1 MGVGLEF
8 PDLSHTSESSGGKN
22 VLMHRWHNSLTGT
35 RQQME
40 LSLANYRDRLL
51 EKMQQGQV
59 VALIGTGVSTA
70 VTKGAT
76 TANWVGLIQ
85 DGIDRAA
92 TLARNPSWRDL
103 RELSLEQ
110 AVEYSDVS
118 ELISVATAVADVLR
132 PHRQAYTDWLRE
144 AIGEL
149 PIAEAGLVRALGSLN
164 IPLLTTNYDTLV
176 SRILGRAS
184 VTWQSGERMRQVFTG
199 RSPETVGHL
208 HGSWEE
214 PDSIILSS
222 QDYARITLQHN
233 AKFLQ
238 QSQYASK
245 SFLFVG
251 CGDGLDDPNFSTML
265 SLHREMFP
273 DSLGDHFR
281 LCRDEEVDGLSLRH
295 TDDDIRIL
303 GYGPNHDDLVP
314 YLEQLAADSGNS
326 GHRSSRLDTVAFA
339 REHLLEKIQKGSA
352 QIRSGDGIPQT
363 LEQCVVPPLL
373 LPMSH
378 EQFASTKSRK
388 GGADEPET
396 LDPYEVAYDGSCD
409 VQLVVGS
416 EHSGVT
422 TALQWLLATN
432 AMKSDTATPIY
443 VDGHSCPRDAKEPL
457 KRRLSHEAR
466 DLRIIDRLEEE
477 LPPLSVALDNLVYRE
492 DAFYEK
498 VMDDVLS
505 VNASYM
511 VIGCKPE
518 DEPYI
523 VKSLEYRDISVRTI
537 HMGKLTKN
545 EVAKYTSII
554 SPTAHVDSISEAV
567 LEIARRERLPRNP
580 FTISLLIA
588 LILELG
594 QRDERYDSETTVLDE
609 YTKLLLGMFGE
620 RVDSRINLTYKNKE
634 KILSRIAKEYVL
646 RRVGSLR
653 HSKVLECIEETFD
666 AFSWKEDPD
675 KSLKGFYK
683 SRILRKENDQIK
695 FQQSSYLYLFAAKA
709 ALADEEFLGVLF
721 DDPLYFAP
729 IIQHYAALRG
739 DSAATVTAMVALLD
753 PWQDYEPTGRIFGD
767 IEVSPYKE
775 SENEKAEFDLDEGR
789 PAQEEEQGKATHT
802 SEVEAV
808 PYDTSDDS
816 DTAPFPTDDLGNL
829 SDASLLSRQLTL
841 ASKVL
846 RDSDEL
852 ANPDLKAEALM
863 KVLQSWAI
871 LIELFE
877 LEGQFGSVVSL
888 IVENDEH
895 LRSMSEEKKADITGR
910 ANLLLPSI
918 FAMGGM
924 NASLASRKLLITL
937 DRVMQ
942 SEGFYTSPFAP
953 VGAAIYALLVHE
965 ENWSAGLARLLDE
978 YGDKWVVSGFIS
990 LMTQMAHK
998 TEMMTQVE
1006 ERQVRDFIVGAETRK
1021 KSFKDDA
1028 QRKNYIS
1035 RLKQRLERTRTLNSR
1050 RRLTRGSASTQMME
1064 GAE

>member
-1 MGVGLEF
+1 MA
-8 PDLSHTSESSGGKN
+8 D
-22 VLMHRWHNSLTGT
+22 
-35 RQQME
+35 
-40 LSLANYRDRLL
+40 YRDRLV
-51 EKMQQGQV
+51 EKMKQGQV
-59 VALIGTGVSTA
+59 VALLGTGVSTA
-70 VTKGAT
+70 VTKGVP
-76 TANWVGLIQ
+76 TAGWVGLIA

-92 TLARNPSWRDL
+92 QLTSNPSWRDL

-110 AVEYSDVS
+110 AVKYSDLS

-132 PHRQAYTDWLRE
+132 PHRQAYIDWLRE

-149 PIAEAGLVRALGSLN
+149 PVAEAGLVQALGSLN
-164 IPLLTTNYDTLV
+164 VPLLTTNYDTLI
-176 SRILGRAS
+176 SKILRRSS
-184 VTWQSGERMRQVFTG
+184 VTWQSTERMREVFTG
-199 RSPETVGHL
+199 RSRDTIGHL
-208 HGSWEE
+208 HGCWEE
-214 PDSIILSS
+214 PDSIILTS
-222 QDYARITLQHN
+222 QDYARITLQQN

-238 QSQYASK
+238 QAQYASK

-251 CGDGLDDPNFSTML
+251 CGDGLDDPNFSSML

-281 LCRDEEVDGLSLRH
+281 LCRDEEVEGLSLRH
-295 TDDDIRIL
+295 TDDDIRVL
-303 GYGPNHDDLVP
+303 GYGSAHRDLIP
-314 YLEQLAADSGNS
+314 YLEQLAADSGS
-326 GHRSSRLDTVAFA
+326 SVQKSSRLDTVAFA

-352 QIRSGDGIPQT
+352 QIRSGDEVSQT

-388 GGADEPET
+388 GGASEPET
-396 LDPYEVAYDGSCD
+396 LDPYEVAHDDSFD
-409 VQLVVGS
+409 VQLIVGG
-416 EHSGVT
+416 EHSGIT

-443 VDGHSCPRDAKEPL
+443 VDGHSCPRDAKEPF

-466 DLRIIDRLEEE
+466 DLRIIDRLEDK
-477 LPPLSVALDNLVYRE
+477 LPRLSVALDNLVYRE

-498 VMDDVLS
+498 IIDDVSAVSADYKL
-505 VNASYM
+505 
-511 VIGCKPE
+511 IGCKAE

-523 VKSLEYRDISVRTI
+523 VKSLESRGMSVRTI

-554 SPTAHVDSISEAV
+554 SPTAHVDSTSDAV
-567 LEIARRERLPRNP
+567 LEIAKRERLPRNP

-588 LILELG
+588 LISELG

-634 KILSRIAKEYVL
+634 KILARIAKEYVL
-646 RRVGSLR
+646 KRVGSLR

-666 AFSWKEDPD
+666 VFSWKEDPD
-675 KSLKGFYK
+675 KSLRGFYK

-709 ALADEEFLGVLF
+709 ALGDEDFLGVLF

-753 PWQDYEPTGRIFGD
+753 SWQDYEPTGRIFGD
-767 IEVSPYKE
+767 IEVSAYSE
-775 SENEKAEFDLDEGR
+775 NENEKADFDLDEGR
-789 PAQEEEQGKATHT
+789 PAQEEEPEKPHST
-802 SEVEAV
+802 VEAEVV

-852 ANPDLKAEALM
+852 ANPELKADALM
-863 KVLQSWAI
+863 KVLKGWAI

-877 LEGQFGSVVSL
+877 LEGQFGSVVAL

-895 LRSMSEEKKADITGR
+895 LRTMSDEKKTDIMGR

-924 NASLASRKLLITL
+924 NSSLASRKLLITL
-937 DRVMQ
+937 DRVTQ
-942 SEGFYTSPFAP
+942 SDGFYKSPFAA

-965 ENWSAGLARLLDE
+965 ENWSDGLAKLLEE
-978 YGDKWVVSGFIS
+978 YGEKWVVSGFIS

-998 TEMMTQVE
+998 TEMMTEVE
-1006 ERQVRDFIVGAETRK
+1006 ERQVRNFIIGAETRK
-1021 KSFKDDA
+1021 RSFSDDA

-1035 RLKQRLERTRTLNSR
+1035 KLKQRLERTRALNSR
-1050 RRLTRGSASTQMME
+1050 GRLTPGTSASGQMMD
-1064 GAE
+1064 GGD